1 MEQRIN
7 KKMTLLISSIIAILV
22 LVIGITFAYFAATGS
37 ADSQRITSGELSI
50 KFTTGNILRTTGLI
64 PIQASEVE
72 TKATEINFSVENT
85 GDLKA
90 YFDVYLSDIVI
101 AEELKDSYFKYRLYE
116 GETVIGEGNFELVGT
131 DKLLQRSVSIE
142 SGVTKNY
149 KVLVWLEESNEDQ
162 NAMQNKSLTAKV
174 TVKSKD
180 RLSKLA
186 LGEEAV
192 LTNTVA
198 NGTLSNFKLYG
209 NSVQE
214 GTPTPTTP
222 IEIQSVGNLVTDE
235 NDSNYGKYEI
245 PVSVTGKNLFDYNN
259 PNLYVLY
266 GVTVENIE
274 NGFKYTSTV
283 NNAYGSNASYSLD
296 FSQIAGKI
304 ITVSGDFNLS
314 DGNTGILRIGYWDTN
329 NVFQYLK
336 IKSINTNGKTEVTAE
351 IPETLPDDAKSSYC
365 VFINVT
371 AKANMSGATLEMK
384 NLQVEVGNTSTEY
397 ESYKELTHSYFT
409 IEG

>member
-149 KVLVWLEESNEDQ
+149 KVLVWLEESNQDQ

-186 LGEEAV
+186 LG
-192 LTNTVA
+192 
-198 NGTLSNFKLYG
+198 
-209 NSVQE
+209 
-214 GTPTPTTP
+214 
-222 IEIQSVGNLVTDE
+222 
-235 NDSNYGKYEI
+235 
-245 PVSVTGKNLFDYNN
+245 
-259 PNLYVLY
+259 
-266 GVTVENIE
+266 
-274 NGFKYTSTV
+274 
-283 NNAYGSNASYSLD
+283 
-296 FSQIAGKI
+296 
-304 ITVSGDFNLS
+304 
-314 DGNTGILRIGYWDTN
+314 
-329 NVFQYLK
+329 
-336 IKSINTNGKTEVTAE
+336 
-351 IPETLPDDAKSSYC
+351 
-365 VFINVT
+365 
-371 AKANMSGATLEMK
+371 
-384 NLQVEVGNTSTEY
+384 
-397 ESYKELTHSYFT
+397 
-409 IEG
+409 